1 VADDIRDSAN
11 LTHEN
16 VLALNFIRN
25 SGRYIY
31 RRHYRF
37 GLRSHIMEVLRPEA
51 VHMEQT
57 GVLIDKIR
65 WFPKA
70 RPIKMLRIFRARFNS
85 LEDALLELK
94 RVKMTLTFLTP
105 DHVALSDEFLVSYK
119 KTSGSEILLC
129 GLQEYVEGEILDPWA
144 LLDRTHLLSMWQD
157 MTSGATLKSDTA
169 ARKWLSRIKTQAG
182 RFVEKTKNM
191 IHEQGHVPD
200 LAGFGN
206 LLVTPAGDIKLVDI
220 NNISKVNFDAVIRID
235 GRGYPVCDK
244 SIEALALLEKKLTG
258 RAVDRTEPVYR
269 IFLDPIRMQ
278 AVRNIE
284 EKCKPIH
291 NPESANPYGAGP

>member
-1 VADDIRDSAN
+1 MQDDIRDRAN
-11 LTHEN
+11 LTHDM
-16 VLALNFIRN
+16 VLSLNFIGN

-37 GLRSHIMEVLRPEA
+37 GLRSHIMEVLRRED
-51 VHMEQT
+51 VYTEQT

-70 RPIKMLRIFRARFNS
+70 MPIKMLRIFRARFNS
-85 LEDALLELK
+85 LEDALSELK
-94 RVKMTLTFLTP
+94 RVKMTLAFLTP

-119 KTSGSEILLC
+119 KVGGPEILLC
-129 GLQEYVEGEILDPWA
+129 GLQEYVEGEILDPWS
-144 LLDRTHLLSMWQD
+144 LLDRTHLLSIWQEVAP
-157 MTSGATLKSDTA
+157 GAALKSESGV
-169 ARKWLSRIKTQAG
+169 RWLSQIKIQAG

-191 IHEQGHVPD
+191 ILQQGHVPD

-220 NNISKVNFDAVIRID
+220 NNISKVNFDGVIRVD
-235 GRGYPVCDK
+235 DRGYPVCDK
-244 SIEALALLEKKLTG
+244 SIEALALLEEKLTG
-258 RAVDRTEPVYR
+258 RVVDRNEPVYR
-269 IFLDPIRMQ
+269 VFLDPIRMQ

-291 NPESANPYGAGP
+291 NPVSVDPYMADP